1 MLLSKICTVQLKK
14 TVIKEAKILREL
26 QHNNIVSFIQGNLQ
40 GACGDDVR
48 FPVLKIPAFK
58 DFSY

>member
-1 MLLSKICTVQLKK
+1 MLLSKSCSVQLKK

-26 QHNNIVSFIQGNLQ
+26 QHNNIVSFIQGHLQ
-40 GACGDDVR
+40 GAYGDDVR

-58 DFSY
+58 DFPY

>member
-1 MLLSKICTVQLKK
+1 MLLSKICSVQLKK

-26 QHNNIVSFIQGNLQ
+26 QNNIVSFIQGDLQ